1 MGLQPY
7 QRGGNEKLSLNEQL
21 QIHEKEVIIR
31 ELSKAN
37 GNKLLCAKNLE
48 ITRATLYNRMNKL
61 GIKL

>member
-1 MGLQPY
+1 MYRNPTSSTS
-7 QRGGNEKLSLNEQL
+7 NDKLSLNEQL
-21 QIHEKEVIIR
+21 QIYEKEIILK
-31 ELSKAN
+31 ELSKAD